1 MPTDPYE
8 RLASAIVLQAVK
20 DYRNVLKRLK
30 INPDSRSAK
39 ADKDELERF
48 FRSQW
53 YECLTSIDGEMLI
66 EKLQEEVES

>member
-8 RLASAIVLQAVK
+8 QLANAIVLQAVK
-20 DYRNVLKRLK
+20 DYRKALKTLQM
-30 INPDSRSAK
+30 NPKSRSAK
-39 ADKDELERF
+39 ADKNALERF

-53 YECLTSIDGEMLI
+53 YTFLTSVDGEMLI